1 MKEKIYNVYKKIRY
15 FLPLFFAILAIVS
28 LLGVDL
34 IYKIEVNGDKT
45 NVSVHLWDLFNS
57 NITQI
62 WIIIVIISFIAIG
75 GLLPLLYLFPKLKNN
90 ENIAV
95 ISAFASL
102 IAILFLFA
110 EKDIFAYFGSYLIP
124 DFKKVEFAY
133 GLGLAILF
141 CLVSSF
147 FALSCSNK
155 KYGDNIKA
163 ICEDGLLIAFAFV
176 LNMFKIPI
184 GPTGGSFNFQML
196 PLFIIA
202 LRRGPLHGLIAGG
215 LIYGILTCATDGYGF
230 VTYPFDYFIGFGSA
244 AIFGLF
250 KNIIFGDKTSF
261 IEGELFILLAG
272 TISTLIR
279 FIGSCVSSML
289 IYGLSFVG
297 ALSYNAVYIPLSG
310 LFAVIA
316 IMLLYKPLK
325 TINERYPVKTEGIGT
340 EN

>member
-1 MKEKIYNVYKKIRY
+1 MKGKIHEKIKY
-15 FLPLFFAILAIVS
+15 FLPLLFALIAIIS

-34 IYKIEVNGDKT
+34 IYEIEVNDVKT
-45 NVSVHLWDLFNS
+45 KYSVHLWDLFNPD
-57 NITQI
+57 ITPI
-62 WIIIVIISFIAIG
+62 WIIIVIISFIALG
-75 GLLPLLYLFPKLKNN
+75 ALLPLLYLYPKLKNN

-102 IAILFLFA
+102 IAVLFLFA
-110 EKDIFAYFGSYLIP
+110 EKDIFAYFGSSLIP
-124 DFKKVEFAY
+124 EFKKAKFAY
-133 GLGLAILF
+133 GLGFSILLSL
-141 CLVSSF
+141 CSSF

-155 KYGDNIKA
+155 KYGNNIKA

-184 GPTGGSFNFQML
+184 GATGGSFNFQML
-196 PLFIIA
+196 PLFVIA

-230 VTYPFDYFIGFGSA
+230 ATYPFDYFIGFGSI

-250 KNIIFGDKTSF
+250 RNIIFGENTSF
-261 IEGELFILLAG
+261 IKGELFILLAG

-289 IYGLSFVG
+289 IYGYGFVA
-297 ALSYNAVYIPLSG
+297 ALAYNAIYIPLSG

-316 IMLLYKPLK
+316 IMLLYQPLK
-325 TINERYPVKTEGIGT
+325 TINKRYPVKSEEVAT
-340 EN
+340 NN